1 MVRLKRYI
9 EWMSRGRKT
18 NRIAYG
24 MKKLN
29 LPTPL
34 PGAEWHIDQKFSAAD
49 EILRDPDLKIVFKA
63 ALDKGV
69 EVITR
74 RRE

>member
-1 MVRLKRYI
+1 MVRLKRCI

-18 NRIAYG
+18 NRIAYV

-29 LPTPL
+29 LPTPR
-34 PGAEWHIDQKFSAAD
+34 PGAEWHIDQKFGAAD
-49 EILRDPDLKIVFKA
+49 ELLRDPDLKIVFTA

-69 EVITR
+69 EVITQ
-74 RRE
+74 RE